1 VSQILDNY
9 EFYGKILELGCGT
22 AYISALIKNK
32 YGSSEMYALDI
43 SPNYLKLAQKISRV
57 LFNSRIDYF
66 IAADAERIPFKS
78 EHFDFVISSAMIH
91 HLPNPDDAIKE
102 IARVLKKGG
111 IFIGIAEPVI
121 HPPSFKLI
129 SRFYPHL
136 RKAARKFK
144 EREEK
149 LGVMERIF
157 TYKEFNDYFRETFGY
172 YTLSFTLSDRFENA
186 SLISLVAH
194 KIKRTRFARNLLK
207 RILPMFDVN
216 VIARKSE
223 R

>member
-1 VSQILDNY
+1 
-9 EFYGKILELGCGT
+9 
-22 AYISALIKNK
+22 
-32 YGSSEMYALDI
+32 
-43 SPNYLKLAQKISRV
+43 
-57 LFNSRIDYF
+57 
-66 IAADAERIPFKS
+66 
-78 EHFDFVISSAMIH
+78 
-91 HLPNPDDAIKE
+91 
-102 IARVLKKGG
+102 
-111 IFIGIAEPVI
+111 
-121 HPPSFKLI
+121 
-129 SRFYPHL
+129 
-136 RKAARKFK
+136 
-144 EREEK
+144 
-149 LGVMERIF
+149 MERIF